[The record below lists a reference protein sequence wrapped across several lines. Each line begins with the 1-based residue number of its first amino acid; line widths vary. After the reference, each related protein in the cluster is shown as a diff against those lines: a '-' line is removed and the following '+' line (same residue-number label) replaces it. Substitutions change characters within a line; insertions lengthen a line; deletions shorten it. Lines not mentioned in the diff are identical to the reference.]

1 MSERMRKFFKNIFGR
16 NNQDNI
22 HINDVTPD
30 QPKEKSGRFKRLR
43 KRISRLFGCRR
54 PCCSDI
60 AEEPELPY
68 EEAKEEMKPYSPIS
82 FKKCCE
88 KIKMRVDLDSY
99 FAPSAEYS
107 MEYPEAFECEMK
119 PYSPVS
125 FKKCCE
131 KIKMRVDWDSYFA
144 SSAEYS
150 TEYPEAFER
159 EEEQRE
165 LFKPLTPDYCLTQT
179 EDEDDEREP
188 LGCSSDIPPIG
199 SQDSDEVGPYD
210 SLIKWFKIEV
220 EDALNRIFDADP
232 PTMQMEIED
241 IELEPLGCSSDIPPI
256 GSQDS
261 DEVGPY
267 DSLIK
272 WFKIEVEDALN
283 RIFAPAVRT
292 HCWMEDEDSTS
303 QDSGSSFASTADSS
317 LVQEVPVPF
326 ILDDSDRESIDQEE
340 VPVPFILDD
349 SDRESIDQEEVPVPF
364 ILDDSDKESIDQ
376 EEVLRPIPPD
386 PSTMQLEIEDLDL
399 ENQY

>member
-1 MSERMRKFFKNIFGR
+1 MLHLISLKKKLEDSKNSEKEYQDFLDVGGPAVAILQR
-16 NNQDNI
+16 NLNF
-22 HINDVTPD
+22 PM
-30 QPKEKSGRFKRLR
+30 KRQ
-43 KRISRLFGCRR
+43 
-54 PCCSDI
+54 
-60 AEEPELPY
+60 
-68 EEAKEEMKPYSPIS
+68 KEEMKPYSPIS

-99 FAPSAEYS
+99 FASSAEYS
-107 MEYPEAFECEMK
+107 TEYPEAFELEMK
-119 PYSPVS
+119 PYTPIS

-144 SSAEYS
+144 PWAEYS

-283 RIFAPAVRT
+283 RIFAPGKV
-292 HCWMEDEDSTS
+292 CK
-303 QDSGSSFASTADSS
+303 G
-317 LVQEVPVPF
+317 
-326 ILDDSDRESIDQEE
+326 
-340 VPVPFILDD
+340 
-349 SDRESIDQEEVPVPF
+349 
-364 ILDDSDKESIDQ
+364 
-376 EEVLRPIPPD
+376 
-386 PSTMQLEIEDLDL
+386 
-399 ENQY
+399 

>member
-1 MSERMRKFFKNIFGR
+1 MAAYAGQVANLAAFCCLINSEMSERMRKFFKNIFGQ

-22 HINDVTPD
+22 NINDVTPD
-30 QPKEKSGRFKRLR
+30 QPKEKTGRFKKLR

-88 KIKMRVDLDSY
+88 KIKMRVDWDSY
-99 FAPSAEYS
+99 FAP
-107 MEYPEAFECEMK
+107 
-119 PYSPVS
+119 
-125 FKKCCE
+125 
-131 KIKMRVDWDSYFA
+131 W
-144 SSAEYS
+144 AEYS

>member
-1 MSERMRKFFKNIFGR
+1 
-16 NNQDNI
+16 
-22 HINDVTPD
+22 
-30 QPKEKSGRFKRLR
+30 
-43 KRISRLFGCRR
+43 
-54 PCCSDI
+54 
-60 AEEPELPY
+60 
-68 EEAKEEMKPYSPIS
+68 
-82 FKKCCE
+82 
-88 KIKMRVDLDSY
+88 MRVDLDSY
-99 FAPSAEYS
+99 FASSAEYS
-107 MEYPEAFECEMK
+107 TEYPEAFELEMK
-119 PYSPVS
+119 PYTPIS

-144 SSAEYS
+144 PWAEYS

-179 EDEDDEREP
+179 EDDEREP

-364 ILDDSDKESIDQ
+364 ILDDSDRESIDQEEVPVPFILDDSDKESIDQ